1 MTRLVVVSNRVG
13 DPTCGPPS
21 GGLSVAVAETLRRS
35 GGLWFG
41 WNGEIAET
49 SNVATTTW
57 QSEPPVT
64 NATLP
69 LSAEEY
75 EGYYL
80 GFSNR
85 VLWPV
90 FHYRPDLVEFE
101 RSFYDIYR
109 RVNVRFA
116 AALTNLLRPND
127 AIWVHDYHLIP
138 LGLELRRLGVNQP
151 IGFFLHIP
159 FPPTDVIVAAPRHA
173 WIRRSLL
180 AYDVVG
186 FQTDADASN
195 FISYTEQHGVEHLGD
210 GELQVGRRRVLA
222 KAFPVGI
229 DVDSFRTMAIS
240 SDAAEHIARMQR
252 HATVRKHIIG
262 VDRLDYTKGLSERL
276 RAFGQFLDD
285 YPDQHKSVTLTQIA
299 SPTREDLTAY
309 ANIRS
314 ELAALSGAINGQYG
328 DYDWTPIRYIHRN
341 VPRSTLAA
349 LFRGSDVGLV
359 TPLRDGMNLVAKEY
373 VASQDE
379 ENPGVLVLSRFAG
392 AAEKLTEAII
402 VHPYDIGAMA
412 KALRQ
417 ALTMSREE
425 RRERHRAL
433 LIKIRESDVHAWS
446 KFFISVLTSVR
457 NPGWHAG
464 HARAAI
470 DPRSIL
476 AASAKQ
482 KPRSPLPADPT
493 SVRAVRAR

>member
-1 MTRLVVVSNRVG
+1 LVIVSNRVG
-13 DPTCGPPS
+13 DPTCSPAS
-21 GGLSVAVAETLRRS
+21 GGLAVAVAETLRRR

-41 WNGEIAET
+41 WNGEIAEP

-57 QSEPPVT
+57 QSEPSVT
-64 NATLP
+64 SATLP

-116 AALTNLLRPND
+116 AALATMLRPND

-159 FPPTDVIVAAPRHA
+159 FPPADVIVAAPRHA

-186 FQTDADASN
+186 FQTDADVSN
-195 FISYTEQHGVEHLGD
+195 FISYIEQHGVEHLGD
-210 GELQVGRRRVLA
+210 GYLQVGRRKVLV

-229 DVDSFRTMAIS
+229 DVDAFRTMAMS
-240 SDAAEHIARMQR
+240 TEAAAHIARMQR

-285 YPDQHKSVTLTQIA
+285 YPDQHKSVTLMQIA
-299 SPTREDLTAY
+299 SPTRADLTAY
-309 ANIRS
+309 ANIRG

-328 DYDWTPIRYIHRN
+328 DYDWTPIRYIHRS

-379 ENPGVLVLSRFAG
+379 ANPGVLVLSRFAG

-417 ALTMSREE
+417 ALTMSLEE
-425 RRERHRAL
+425 RRERHRVL
-433 LIKIRESDVHAWS
+433 LIKIREGDVHVWS
-446 KFFISVLTSVR
+446 ESFISVLTSVR

-464 HARAAI
+464 PVRAAI

-493 SVRAVRAR
+493 SLPGSAVRVR